1 LSEIDKRDL
10 RKALKALY
18 DDLREAENGPDRNT
32 FGFIQRLKVIHEN
45 LEEMIPRL
53 LAVYPHLG
61 EFGSFGDFETE
72 YSRRGDS
79 GIHQLLKSE
88 IKKLA
93 IEIEVDLEQDYTTTE
108 AILTKT
114 SKKENDD
121 NPIETVIKHHWT
133 RQEKIAI
140 TGVGVAILGVVLFFL
155 FSLFL

>member
-1 LSEIDKRDL
+1 MLHMSEIAKRDL

-32 FGFIQRLKVIHEN
+32 FGFIHRLKVIHEN

-79 GIHQLLKSE
+79 GMDQMLKSE

-93 IEIEVDLEQDYTTTE
+93 IEIDADLEPYSTT
-108 AILTKT
+108 
-114 SKKENDD
+114 KETIRHG
-121 NPIETVIKHHWT
+121 NPIKTLFKHNWT
-133 RQEKIAI
+133 RGEKIGI
-140 TGVGVAILGVVLFFL
+140 IGIGFTILGIVLIFL
-155 FSLFL
+155 V